1 MKKRLVVMSL
11 VLSIAMSETLAASEC
26 PAIKECGVETVGN
39 PYRAMVTAY
48 CEPGKRT
55 ATGSSKQEGI
65 VAAKSEW
72 MGSIAAVYKVE
83 SDGSIG
89 DFIGYFPIDD
99 TGYGH
104 ALVSDQYKS
113 EILKN
118 KKVGTIETGL
128 TLDFRQKSYRECK
141 RWMLAT
147 YTGHGSTGSECW
159 VQIIKGVG

>member
-1 MKKRLVVMSL
+1 MSL

-128 TLDFRQKSYRECK
+128 TLDFRP
-141 RWMLAT
+141 
-147 YTGHGSTGSECW
+147 W
-159 VQIIKGVG
+159 VQDTCGLHKHRSFSAYRTMDSGSLRLGLQRR